1 MNINEFNPIK
11 SINIEAAMNTETGT
25 GTFKEILDK
34 VYSDEIRPL
43 VMNDGTIVGISYD
56 AHTSNHIEDNLEQV
70 KFERRYAGKDV
81 MTWVLKAL
89 ELKAKN
95 AKVKTVTEQGDD
107 VKVVLEDGTEIVVS
121 EHYSYNDDYDAYE
134 DEDEVLPDEEEI
146 PYDEIDLDDT
156 DDDEKISKA
165 VRDWLR
171 NTYDHYLAKGCDLD
185 IECDDDAE
193 VIYVS
198 NIEWGRKR

>member
-89 ELKAKN
+89 ELKAIN
-95 AKVKTVTEQGDD
+95 AKVKNVIEQGDD
-107 VKVVLEDGTEIVVS
+107 VKVVLEDGTEITVS
-121 EHYSYNDDYDAYE
+121 EGYNYDMDYDRDDYHYDEE
-134 DEDEVLPDEEEI
+134 DLPEEEEI
-146 PYDEIDLDDT
+146 PYDEIDIDGDV
-156 DDDEKISKA
+156 SKQ

-185 IECDDDAE
+185 IECNDDDAI
-193 VIYVS
+193 VYVN